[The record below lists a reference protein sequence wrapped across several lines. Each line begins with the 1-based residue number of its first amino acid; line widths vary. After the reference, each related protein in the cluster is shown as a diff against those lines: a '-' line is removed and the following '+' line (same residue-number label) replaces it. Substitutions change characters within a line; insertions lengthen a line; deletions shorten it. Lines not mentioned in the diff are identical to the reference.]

1 MSYVIYLRKSR
12 KDSDLESLGID
23 VLSRHEKTLLELAK
37 VRSLPIGGIYRE
49 VVSGDSIDGRPEMK
63 RLLSEVESGVW
74 DGVLVMEVERLARGD
89 TIDQGRVQRAFFYSN
104 TLIITPSKTYD
115 PANEFD
121 NEYFEFN
128 LFMSRREYA
137 TIKRRMQTGRVR
149 SVKDGYYVGN
159 IPPYGWKRIKAKDG
173 KHFSLAPDEQESPVL
188 QLMYDFMGNKQ
199 YGYQK
204 TCSEL
209 RKMGIL
215 SRSGKPFT
223 PATLKGIIGNPV
235 NIGMVRWNYR
245 RVQKCVVNGLVQ
257 KSRPKSDE
265 YVLVKAEHEG
275 CIDPDLYKR
284 ANTPCGSMS
293 APIRKDRP
301 IQNPF
306 AGLVRCSECGRIM
319 VRKKAH
325 KKSPYDY
332 LICNYAGCPTVGI
345 RLDEFEN
352 SLIEW
357 LRNYVEEYDFTTSY
371 EDDSAKIEAQNAIIH
386 NLEES
391 HATLLKQRSSLF
403 DLLEQGI
410 YTKEIFI
417 ERSDALEKR
426 IKECQC
432 EIQSANEELD
442 RMIAIQANRADFVPQ
457 CNNLLD
463 SWDKLD
469 SAGKNSALKILIDKI
484 VFTKS
489 KKNSKKQ
496 NKSDFT
502 IDVYPKVPK

>member
-23 VLSRHEKTLLELAK
+23 VLERHEKTLLELAK
-37 VRSLPIGGIYRE
+37 ARNLLIGGIYRE

-63 RLLSEVESGVW
+63 RLLTEVESGIW

-104 TLIITPSKTYD
+104 TLIITPAKTYD
-115 PANEFD
+115 PTNEFD
-121 NEYFEFN
+121 SEYFEFN

-173 KHFSLAPDEQESPVL
+173 KHFSLAPNEQEAPIL
-188 QLMYDFMGNKQ
+188 KLMYDMMGNKQ
-199 YGYQK
+199 YGFQK

-209 RKMGIL
+209 RKMGIT
-215 SRSGKPFT
+215 SRSGKPFN
-223 PATLKGIIGNPV
+223 PATLKGIISNPV

-245 RVQKCVVNGLVQ
+245 KVQKSVINGIVQ

-275 CIDPDLYKR
+275 YIDPDLFKR
-284 ANTPCGSMS
+284 ANEPHGVMS

-306 AGLVRCSECGRIM
+306 AGILYCSECGRIM

-325 KKSPYDY
+325 CSSPHDY

-345 RLDEFEN
+345 RMDEFEN
-352 SLIEW
+352 AFIEW
-357 LRNYVEEYDFTTSY
+357 LRNYVEGYDFTAAY
-371 EDDSAKIEAQNAIIH
+371 NDDSYKIDAQVNTVH
-386 NLEES
+386 NLEE
-391 HATLLKQRSSLF
+391 TLSTLMNQRSSLF

-417 ERSDALEKR
+417 ERSDMLEKR
-426 IKECQC
+426 INDCQN
-432 EIQSANEELD
+432 EIHTAKEELD
-442 RMIAIQANRADFVPQ
+442 RMRAIQANKADFIPQ

-469 SAGKNSALKILIDKI
+469 SAGKNNALKSIIDKI
-484 VFTKS
+484 VYTKT
-489 KKNSKKQ
+489 KKNGKNQ
-496 NKSDFT
+496 EKSEFE